1 MGTDMNQRETT
12 PRRQIRESLS
22 HELPSY
28 EQHLTAA
35 VSAAPSY
42 EQQLTAAV
50 SHGSLVEIANPIH
63 IALTRIA
70 II

>member
-1 MGTDMNQRETT
+1 MNQRETK
-12 PRRQIRESLS
+12 PRQQVRDSLS

-35 VSAAPSY
+35 VPAAPSY

-63 IALTRIA
+63 IALIRID